1 MKVFYGRQSK
11 DETAQKNSIATQISL
26 VEDKVGKCDAYFTD
40 IGKSGALGI
49 DKRVGLAEALDS
61 LVRGSEL
68 VVAKL
73 DRLARDTYLSAY
85 ITLQVEKKGA
95 KIVSATEEA
104 LNGDDEMSKFMKT
117 IISAFATF
125 ERAQIASRTKQTLR
139 MKKAAGFRVSRW
151 APVGYDFSEDEKRV
165 VENKDEQQVLQLI
178 KTLKDD
184 GKGITAIKRELEER
198 GIKTKRGND
207 TWHYQ
212 TMRNLYHRVS

>member
-1 MKVFYGRQSK
+1 MSK
-11 DETAQKNSIATQISL
+11 SKKILPGFKN
-26 VEDKVGKCDAYFTD
+26 V
-40 IGKSGALGI
+40 
-49 DKRVGLAEALDS
+49 
-61 LVRGSEL
+61 
-68 VVAKL
+68 
-73 DRLARDTYLSAY
+73 
-85 ITLQVEKKGA
+85 QVEKDGKA
-95 KIVSATEEA
+95 RVVID
-104 LNGDDEMSKFMKT
+104 DDEMSKFMKT